1 MASNTVSLY
10 KHCLLSHMKKLL
22 CVFAHPDDESFT
34 AGGTIAKYVKAGW
47 AVDLICGTRGEAGD
61 IGSIRVTK
69 GDALGEVREA
79 ELREA
84 GKVLGLSSITFLPYK
99 DGTLSTKVPG
109 DIEEALINKLKEIKP
124 DVVITFETG
133 GISNHPDH
141 IKLSYATTY
150 AFQEYAKMR
159 RKAIPNDENPPK
171 LYYACVPESVC
182 QYLIGEGVF
191 PAEAHDRPWRG
202 VEDKKIS
209 TVIDIKRFAS
219 VKEEALRKHMTQEGD
234 VDRYY
239 SIDSN
244 ILAVQEYYMLRMVG
258 ITEAFV
264 GKNDRV
270 SDGL

>member
-1 MASNTVSLY
+1 
-10 KHCLLSHMKKLL
+10 MKKLL
-22 CVFAHPDDESFT
+22 CIFAHPDDESFS
-34 AGGTIAKYVKAGW
+34 AGGTIIKYVKSGW
-47 AVDLICGTRGEAGD
+47 TVDLISATRGEAGD
-61 IGSIRVTK
+61 TGSVRVSK
-69 GDALGEVREA
+69 GDALGQAREA

-99 DGTLSTKVPG
+99 DGTLSTKVSG
-109 DIEEALINKLKEIKP
+109 DIEEALINTLKEIRP

-141 IKLSYATTY
+141 IKLSYAATY

-182 QYLIGEGVF
+182 RYLIGEGVF
-191 PAEAHDRPWRG
+191 PRESHDRPWKG
-202 VEDKKIS
+202 IEDKKVS
-209 TVIDIKRFAS
+209 TVIDIKRFAGM
-219 VKEEALRKHMTQEGD
+219 KEDALRKHVTQSSD
-234 VDRYY
+234 VDRFY

-244 ILAVQEYYMLRMVG
+244 VLAVQEYFMLRMVG

-270 SDGL
+270 SDRL

>member
-1 MASNTVSLY
+1 
-10 KHCLLSHMKKLL
+10 MKKLL

-47 AVDLICGTRGEAGD
+47 AVNLICGTRGEAGD
-61 IGSIRVTK
+61 IGSVRLSK
-69 GDALGEVREA
+69 GDALGQVREA

-109 DIEEALINKLKEIKP
+109 DIEEALINKLSEMKP

-159 RKAIPNDENPPK
+159 RKAIKNDENPPK
-171 LYYACVPESVC
+171 LYYACVPESVSR
-182 QYLIGEGVF
+182 YLISEGVF
-191 PAEAHDRPWRG
+191 PNEAHERPWKG
-202 VEDKKIS
+202 VEDKKVS
-209 TVIDIKRFAS
+209 TVIDVKRFAGI
-219 VKEEALRKHMTQEGD
+219 KEDALRKHMTQVSN
-234 VDRYY
+234 VDRFY

-244 ILAVQEYYMLRMVG
+244 ILAVQEYFMLRMVG